1 MPASCPASSCW
12 RAWCDRLLLSR
23 RAPELQAEQQ
33 AGHWH
38 QAVAGAA
45 HWPPP
50 GVLPF
55 CFRWL
60 WPGGSPA
67 VLPSGSH
74 AGLAFWASSLHG
86 RAAPDMCLLLT
97 LLPISAVEA

>member
-12 RAWCDRLLLSR
+12 RAWCVTDCCCRAGLLNSKLSSRQDIGIRRSLVLLIGRLLVCCLFVFVGYGQVG
-23 RAPELQAEQQ
+23 L
-33 AGHWH
+33 
-38 QAVAGAA
+38 
-45 HWPPP
+45 
-50 GVLPF
+50 
-55 CFRWL
+55 
-60 WPGGSPA
+60 
-67 VLPSGSH
+67 LPSGSH